1 MDLYGPSTVNQILE
15 GNHVKRSEAAHFVM
29 LQSVFTLYLQ
39 AFLSQGPVVRS
50 LVSANRWLRAI
61 KTYRFP
67 WYLTLVSA
75 NHASSNLGQDAGHC
89 NKRLTQLTQQLKDAC
104 SSGEKRKI
112 QEKPK
117 EMVKVV
123 ESMDIMER
131 MAEFDRRHIN
141 NPMFKVFHQY
151 MCMVLEMMMF
161 IRAVRT
167 ANWNLHLQPRE
178 KFARYFFAHDRMNY
192 AQMIPL
198 YLAEMKSLKS
208 TDPDIEAEF
217 QSENWVVDKNALVP
231 FCGLGADDALEH
243 VNRSMKVSGGLVGI
257 TLNPSAQAKFFLI
270 SPELAPLTE
279 EANDMAGVSTK
290 LQDQHHNLTA
300 AVLSREE
307 KNISKLHQSLYSVR
321 RYSL

>member
-1 MDLYGPSTVNQILE
+1 MDLYGPSTVSQILE

-29 LQSVFTLYLQ
+29 LQSPFTLYLQ
-39 AFLSQGPVVRS
+39 AFLSQ
-50 LVSANRWLRAI
+50 
-61 KTYRFP
+61 
-67 WYLTLVSA
+67 
-75 NHASSNLGQDAGHC
+75 DAAHC

-117 EMVKVV
+117 EMVKVN

-141 NPMFKVFHQY
+141 NPMFKVFRRY

-167 ANWNLHLQPRE
+167 ANWNLHLQPLE
-178 KFARYFFAHDRMNY
+178 KFAWYFFAHDRMNY
-192 AQMIPL
+192 ARMIPL

-257 TLNPSAQAKFFLI
+257 TLNPSARAKFFLI
-270 SPELAPLTE
+270 SPELAPLKE
-279 EANDMAGVSTK
+279 KANDMADVSTK

-307 KNISKLHQSLYSVR
+307 KNISKLTTTIASFTNPFIQ
-321 RYSL
+321 